1 MSLVMIL
8 TFILFVLGL
17 IIAVGGLYVVMNDK
31 DVNKF
36 ITKVDVRVIRLS
48 GAIIAIVGVLMMFM
62 RCM

>member
-1 MSLVMIL
+1 MVL

-17 IIAVGGLYVVMNDK
+17 IVSVGGLYVVMNDK

-36 ITKVDVRVIRLS
+36 ITKVDVRVIRLC
-48 GAIIAIVGVLMMFM
+48 GVLITIIGVLIMYM